1 MTKVKNLK
9 LKISLVGKTVPEKHN
24 GEAGRYIEDL
34 MEEQGVPIDR
44 RATVDTPLFELKS
57 RDIDATSPHTIGG
70 MTLNSI
76 KTTAWEDSPIYEKI
90 QYQFRVKTQNKIIV
104 ENEMYDFSGWAVQ
117 SLLKEAYENS
127 QKEIINGNINDYI
140 YGNKFGYFE
149 KSNKNSNTWC
159 FRIRHS
165 AMIHLEFLAKS
176 TFNNLFEIVE

>member
-1 MTKVKNLK
+1 
-9 LKISLVGKTVPEKHN
+9 
-24 GEAGRYIEDL
+24 
-34 MEEQGVPIDR
+34 
-44 RATVDTPLFELKS
+44 
-57 RDIDATSPHTIGG
+57 
-70 MTLNSI
+70 
-76 KTTAWEDSPIYEKI
+76 
-90 QYQFRVKTQNKIIV
+90 
-104 ENEMYDFSGWAVQ
+104 MYDFSGWAVQ